1 MRLKKPRCLCC
12 SVSIILVA
20 DDWRYKGRHR
30 CLRPAAEMR
39 KNRRN
44 FDQNDEKS
52 AFFEILDYGFA
63 TRKES

>member
-1 MRLKKPRCLCC
+1 
-12 SVSIILVA
+12 
-20 DDWRYKGRHR
+20 
-30 CLRPAAEMR
+30 MR